1 MIAEVGLAALWL
13 AAALAA
19 LQLALG
25 AIGLSRGQV
34 MRLVLLPH
42 ESHAYEARESV
53 EHVLWEMLHWFDKY
67 VKRAPEPAVNTFTPS
82 DLPPP

>member
-1 MIAEVGLAALWL
+1 MCSSDL
-13 AAALAA
+13 
-19 LQLALG
+19 
-25 AIGLSRGQV
+25 
-34 MRLVLLPH
+34 RLVLLPH

-67 VKRAPEPAVNTFTPS
+67 VKHAPETPVSTFTPS